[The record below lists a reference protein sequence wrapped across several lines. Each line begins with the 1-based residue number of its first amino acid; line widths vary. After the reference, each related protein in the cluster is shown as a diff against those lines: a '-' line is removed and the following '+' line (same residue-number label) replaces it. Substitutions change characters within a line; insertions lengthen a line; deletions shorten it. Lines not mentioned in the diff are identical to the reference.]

1 MTVRIGI
8 DTGGTFTDVVAFDEA
23 TGALHATKTPSVPSN
38 PAEAFVEGI
47 RLILDQA
54 TLESDEVSTVS
65 HGTTVATNALLEDD
79 MSGLGLITT
88 QGFRHVLEIA
98 RQSVPDGYGN
108 SYFWVKPDR
117 IVPLHLVQEVSERLD
132 ARGQVVEELDEQS
145 VIAAASFFR
154 DSGIRSI
161 GVCLLHSYLNSSHE
175 ERVKEI
181 ISEVFPEATVSISS
195 RVLREYREYERSV
208 TTLVDAFVKDR
219 VVQYISSISDRL
231 ELISEAEPPAFYVM
245 KSNGG
250 IISSEAVGDQPITTV
265 LSGPAAGALGA
276 AEVARHA
283 GFEHVL
289 ALDGGGTST
298 DVTVV
303 QGAEPA
309 LTTEGSI
316 GRHPMKVPMIDIV
329 TVGTGGGSIAWISP
343 EGGLKVG
350 PQSAG
355 ASPGPMCYDTGGEAP
370 AVTDAH
376 LVLGRIPSNLIG
388 GGIQLN
394 GEKASQGIEVLAS
407 DLGLSLE
414 ECASGVLEIAAWNQ
428 ANAIRQ
434 VTVRKGLD
442 VRDFALCA
450 FGGSGPLQACRLVN
464 LLGLEAAI
472 VPPAPGNLSAYGLL
486 VVDLRHDEVQTIGQ
500 SHGELST
507 QKLRETFSELEERAA
522 TALATQGYAKADQ
535 RLVRWADLRYEGQAF
550 EVQTSA
556 PSVPIDESFIPQVLA
571 NFHDEHERLYGY
583 CYRDRPDAVVE
594 WVNLRA
600 TSFGPIERPDPE
612 TIATGTGAEATGQRQ
627 VYFDGWHDVP
637 IFDRSTLG
645 KGDTIQGP
653 AIIEEFGSTTP
664 LAPNF
669 EVTVDALAN
678 LVIKPT
684 NPKGSSNEGS

>member
-8 DTGGTFTDVVAFDEA
+8 DTGGTFTDVVAFNEA
-23 TGALHATKTPSVPSN
+23 TGELHATKTPSVPSN

-54 TLESDEVSTVS
+54 TLVSDEVSTVS
-65 HGTTVATNALLEDD
+65 HGTTVATNSLLEDD

-132 ARGQVVEELDEQS
+132 ARGEVVEELDEES
-145 VIAAASFFR
+145 VVAAARFFR
-154 DSGIRSI
+154 DNGVRSI

-175 ERVKEI
+175 ERVQEI
-181 ISEVFPEATVSISS
+181 ISEVFPDVTVSISS
-195 RVLREYREYERSV
+195 QVLREYREYERSV

-219 VVQYISSISDRL
+219 VVEYISSISDRL
-231 ELISEAEPPAFYVM
+231 ELISDSEPPAFYVM

-283 GFEHVL
+283 GFEQVL

-355 ASPGPMCYDTGGEAP
+355 AAPGPLCYDTGGESP

-394 GEKASQGIEVLAS
+394 REKASHGLEALAA
-407 DLGLSLE
+407 DLGLTLE

-450 FGGSGPLQACRLVN
+450 FGGSGPLQACRLVD

-472 VPPAPGNLSAYGLL
+472 VPPDPGNLSAYGLL
-486 VVDLRHDEVQTIGQ
+486 VVDLRHDEVQTIAQ
-500 SHGELST
+500 TDGELSR
-507 QKLRETFSELEERAA
+507 QELEETFSVLEQRAA
-522 TALATQGYAKADQ
+522 SALEDQGYPKADQ
-535 RLVRWADLRYEGQAF
+535 RLARWVDLRYEGQAF

-556 PSVPIDESFIPQVLA
+556 PSGQIDESFIPQVLGS
-571 NFHDEHERLYGY
+571 FHDEHERLYGY
-583 CYRDRPDAVVE
+583 CYRDRPEVVVE

-600 TSFGPIERPDPE
+600 TSFGPIERPNPQ
-612 TIATGTGAEATGQRQ
+612 TINVGTGAEPTDRRD
-627 VYFDGWHDVP
+627 VYFGEWKNVP

-645 KGDTIQGP
+645 KGDTIRGP

-664 LAPNF
+664 LAPDF
-669 EVTVDALAN
+669 EAVVDSLGN
-678 LVIKPT
+678 LVIKPIKL
-684 NPKGSSNEGS
+684 KGGSNEGG

>member
-1 MTVRIGI
+1 MTIRIGI

-472 VPPAPGNLSAYGLL
+472 VPPDPGNLSAYGLL

-522 TALATQGYAKADQ
+522 TALETQGYAKADQ

-556 PSVPIDESFIPQVLA
+556 PSGPIDESFIPQVLA

-612 TIATGTGAEATGQRQ
+612 TIETGTGAEATGQRE

-669 EVTVDALAN
+669 EVTVDDLAN

>member
-1 MTVRIGI
+1 MTIRIGI

-154 DSGIRSI
+154 DNGIRSI

-370 AVTDAH
+370 SVTDAH

-388 GGIQLN
+388 GGIQLS

-472 VPPAPGNLSAYGLL
+472 VPPDPGNLSAYGLL

-500 SHGELST
+500 SHGEMST

-535 RLVRWADLRYEGQAF
+535 RLVRWVDLRYEGQAF

>member
-1 MTVRIGI
+1 MTIRIGI
-8 DTGGTFTDVVAFDEA
+8 DTGGTFTDVVAFDDA
-23 TGALHATKTPSVPSN
+23 TGALHATKTPSIPTN

-47 RLILDQA
+47 RLILSKA
-54 TLESDEVSTVS
+54 GMEAENVSTVS

-117 IVPLHLVQEVSERLD
+117 IVPLHFVQEVSERLD
-132 ARGQVVEELDEQS
+132 ARGEIVEDLDETS
-145 VIAAASFFR
+145 VVAAASFFR
-154 DSGIRSI
+154 DNGIRSI

-175 ERVKEI
+175 ERVAEI
-181 ISEVFPEATVSISS
+181 ISEVFPEATISISS

-208 TTLVDAFVKDR
+208 TTLVDAFVKDQ
-219 VVQYISSISDRL
+219 VVQYISSISAQL
-231 ELISEAEPPAFYVM
+231 ERVSENDPPAFYVM

-283 GFEHVL
+283 GFQQVL

-355 ASPGPMCYDTGGEAP
+355 ASPGPLCYDAGGTSP

-376 LVLGRIPSNLIG
+376 LVLGRIPPSLIG

-394 GEKASQGIEVLAS
+394 PEKASQGIEILAS
-407 DLGLSLE
+407 DLGLTLE

-434 VTVRKGLD
+434 VTVRKRLD

-450 FGGSGPLQACRLVN
+450 FGGSGPLQACRLLD
-464 LLGLEAAI
+464 LLGLEAAV
-472 VPPAPGNLSAYGLL
+472 VPPDPGNLSAYGLL

-500 SHGELST
+500 SHGELSES
-507 QKLRETFSELEERAA
+507 KLKEAFLELEERAS
-522 TALATQGYAKADQ
+522 TALAVQGYVKEEQ
-535 RLVRWADLRYEGQAF
+535 RLARWADLRYEGQAF

-556 PSVPIDESFIPQVLA
+556 PVGPVDLDFISQVLA

-583 CYRDRPDAVVE
+583 CYRDRPEVVVE
-594 WVNLRA
+594 WVNLRT

-612 TIATGTGAEATGQRQ
+612 KISTGTGAVETHRRE
-627 VYFDGWHDVP
+627 VYFDGWVDAP

-645 KGDTIQGP
+645 QGDNIQGP

-664 LAPNF
+664 LAPGF
-669 EVTVDALAN
+669 EATVDQLGN
-678 LVIKPT
+678 LIIRPT
-684 NPKGSSNEGS
+684 NPKRGSE

>member
-1 MTVRIGI
+1 MTIRIGI

-23 TGALHATKTPSVPSN
+23 TGELHATKTPSIPSN
-38 PAEAFVEGI
+38 PAEAFVESI
-47 RLILDQA
+47 RLIVEKAALK
-54 TLESDEVSTVS
+54 SDHISTVS

-79 MSGLGLITT
+79 MTGLGLITT

-117 IVPLHLVQEVSERLD
+117 IVPLHLVREISERLD
-132 ARGQVVEELDEQS
+132 ARGQVVQELDEES
-145 VIAAASFFR
+145 VVTAVQHFR

-161 GVCLLHSYLNSSHE
+161 GVCLLHSYLNSDHE
-175 ERVKEI
+175 ERVEEI
-181 ISEVFPEATVSISS
+181 ISALYPEATVSISS

-208 TTLVDAFVKDR
+208 TTLVDAFVKDK
-219 VVQYISSISDRL
+219 VVEYISNINAQLDRIGK
-231 ELISEAEPPAFYVM
+231 EEPPAFYVM

-250 IISSEAVGDQPITTV
+250 IISAEAVGSQPITTV

-283 GFEHVL
+283 GFQQVL

-316 GRHPMKVPMIDIV
+316 GRHPIKVPMIDIV

-355 ASPGPMCYDTGGEAP
+355 AAPGPLCYDSGGTSP
-370 AVTDAH
+370 TVTDAH
-376 LVLGRIPSNLIG
+376 LVLGRIPSSLIG

-394 GEKASQGIEVLAS
+394 RAKAVKGLEILAT
-407 DLGLSLE
+407 DLGLSVE

-434 VTVRKGLD
+434 VTVRRGLD

-450 FGGSGPLQACRLVN
+450 FGGSGPLQACRLVD
-464 LLGLEAAI
+464 LLGLEAAVI
-472 VPPAPGNLSAYGLL
+472 PPDPGNLSAYGLL
-486 VVDLRHDEVQTIGQ
+486 VVDLRHDEVQTIGE
-500 SHGELST
+500 SHGEIS
-507 QKLRETFSELEERAA
+507 QAKLGSVFSELANRAS
-522 TALATQGYAKADQ
+522 TALEDQGYMHTEQ
-535 RLVRWADLRYEGQAF
+535 RLARWVDLRYEGQAF

-556 PSVPIDESFIPQVLA
+556 PGGPIDQNFIAEVLA

-583 CYRDRPDAVVE
+583 CYRDRPEVVVE
-594 WVNLRA
+594 WVNLRV
-600 TSFGPIERPDPE
+600 TSFGPIERPNPRQ
-612 TIATGTGAEATGQRQ
+612 IKAGTGATEAQRRD
-627 VYFDGWHDVP
+627 VYFSEWSEVSVY
-637 IFDRSTLG
+637 DRSELG
-645 KGDTIQGP
+645 QGDSIQGP
-653 AIIEEFGSTTP
+653 AVIEEFGSTTP
-664 LAPNF
+664 IAPNF
-669 EVTVDALAN
+669 GAVVDELGN
-678 LVIKPT
+678 LIIRPNKLE
-684 NPKGSSNEGS
+684 GSSG

>member
-1 MTVRIGI
+1 MTIRIGI

-283 GFEHVL
+283 GFEQVL

-370 AVTDAH
+370 SVTDAH

-472 VPPAPGNLSAYGLL
+472 VPPDPGNLSAYGLL

>member
-47 RLILDQA
+47 RLILNQA
-54 TLESDEVSTVS
+54 TLESGEVSTVS

-132 ARGQVVEELDEQS
+132 ARGQVVEELDERS

-219 VVQYISSISDRL
+219 VVQYIASISDQL
-231 ELISEAEPPAFYVM
+231 ELISDAEPPAFYVM

-250 IISSEAVGDQPITTV
+250 IISSEAVGNQPITTV

-355 ASPGPMCYDTGGEAP
+355 ASPGPMCYDTGGESP

-394 GEKASQGIEVLAS
+394 VGKASQGIEVLAS

-464 LLGLEAAI
+464 LLRLEAAI
-472 VPPAPGNLSAYGLL
+472 VPPDPGNLSAYGLL
-486 VVDLRHDEVQTIGQ
+486 VVDLRHDEVQTISQ
-500 SHGELST
+500 SHGELSS
-507 QKLRETFSELEERAA
+507 QNLQETFSELEERAA
-522 TALATQGYAKADQ
+522 TALEAQGYAKADQ

-556 PSVPIDESFIPQVLA
+556 PSGPIDESFIPQVLA

-600 TSFGPIERPDPE
+600 TSFGPIERPDPK
-612 TIATGTGAEATGQRQ
+612 TIDTGAGAEASGQRE
-627 VYFDGWHDVP
+627 VYFDGWHHVP
-637 IFDRSTLG
+637 IYDRSTLG
-645 KGDTIQGP
+645 KGDIIQGP

-669 EVTVDALAN
+669 EATVDALAN

>member
-472 VPPAPGNLSAYGLL
+472 VPPDPGNLSAYGLL

>member
-1 MTVRIGI
+1 MTIRIGI

-472 VPPAPGNLSAYGLL
+472 VPPDPGNLSAYGLL

-550 EVQTSA
+550 EVQSSA

>member
-1 MTVRIGI
+1 MTIRIGI

-472 VPPAPGNLSAYGLL
+472 VPPDPGNLSAYGLL

-522 TALATQGYAKADQ
+522 TALATQGYAKEDQ

>member
-394 GEKASQGIEVLAS
+394 GEKASQGIEGLAS